1 MRPVRAQ
8 RLTLVMLV
16 AAALS
21 PGCAERVGGYLP
33 ISSLAK
39 DGFARNGES
48 VRQLNGRTVRVWGFV
63 DDRNLYADSSAKP
76 ILGDWWS
83 GEGPDTATWRLDLM
97 ARADD
102 QAGHGLQVQVAND
115 AGRDDLLL
123 AFVGN
128 AREGKPTQVFVEGR
142 LFTFDAPTNAITLT
156 GLYLKVG
163 ASQGVRLQP
172 RE

>member
-21 PGCAERVGGYLP
+21 PGCTERVGGYLP

-63 DDRNLYADSSAKP
+63 DDRNLYADSSARP
-76 ILGDWWS
+76 ILGNWW
-83 GEGPDTATWRLDLM
+83 GDEGHDPATWRFDLM
-97 ARADD
+97 AKADD
-102 QAGHGLQVQVAND
+102 QVGQGVQVHVAND
-115 AGRDDLLL
+115 QGRDDLLR
-123 AFVGN
+123 AFADN
-128 AREGKPTQVFVEGR
+128 AREGKPTRVFVEGR

-156 GLYLKVG
+156 DLYLKVG